1 LIWPRCAA
9 HRQWQSDTI
18 DSGWTIQEI
27 AMLRRTLLAAA
38 LCGAL
43 PTADAQPAMHLSA
56 TGTGQVLIYPYYT
69 THGGLT
75 TVFTVGNT
83 TGQVK
88 AVKLRLLEGVNSK
101 PVLSFNL
108 YLGPFAT
115 FAAAIAPGGGDDQP
129 ARLVTQD
136 RACTLPSI
144 PPGGLAFS
152 TTGFTGVNQD
162 WDTAGTPPERA
173 AHLGSSLRTRD
184 GHIEVIE
191 MGVLDPTTAV
201 AAAVRTNSQGIP
213 ANCAFLTLQWLPGG
227 IWANNA
233 QTDLLLPTGGLR
245 GDAALVEAAA
255 GLIYG
260 YPATAIQHFY
270 TDESAP
276 GALHTTPATALPDLR
291 AARST
296 ATEVRV
302 ALPGASAAGP
312 VIETFP
318 AGLPRP
324 DPVTAM
330 LMASTVSAEA
340 SLEPGLG
347 SETEW
352 VFTMPTRR
360 WYVEGTAPTAPFRNT
375 FTPTGR
381 SCVTIEPM
389 FVRRSGLRVRTSGII
404 GGIPGTEPYRFRSVM
419 CTATTV
425 TAARNVP
432 RGAPTRILRAR
443 EGLTGFLLGDFPG
456 WTQAGGVANAIDPP
470 GPDTSP
476 PITSLPPQLFND
488 FDRIAGSGF
497 LRLAL
502 FDPDRPLQAP
512 SGRRYFGLPV
522 IGLSFT
528 RYINA
533 NAQPGV
539 LANYS
544 VATPASVEQSDRPT
558 GTPWLEPFVP
568 GGF

>member
-1 LIWPRCAA
+1 
-9 HRQWQSDTI
+9 
-18 DSGWTIQEI
+18 
-27 AMLRRTLLAAA
+27 MLRRTVLAAA
-38 LCGAL
+38 LSTAL
-43 PTADAQPAMHLSA
+43 STAAAQPAMHLST

-162 WDTAGTPPERA
+162 WDTAGTPPARA
-173 AHLGSSLRTRD
+173 ALLASPLRTRD

-213 ANCAFLTLQWLPGG
+213 ANCALLTLQWLPGG
-227 IWANNA
+227 MWANNA

-260 YPATAIQHFY
+260 YSATAIQHFY

-296 ATEVRV
+296 ATDVRV
-302 ALPGASAAGP
+302 VAPGASTAGP

-324 DPVTAM
+324 DAVTTL
-330 LMASTVSAEA
+330 LMASTVTAEL
-340 SLEPGLG
+340 SLEPALG

-360 WYVEGTAPTAPFRNT
+360 WYVEGATALAPFRHA

-381 SCVTIEPM
+381 SCVASQPM
-389 FVRRSGLRVRTSGII
+389 FVGRNGLRRRVVGEGVSTDV
-404 GGIPGTEPYRFRSVM
+404 PFQFRAMM
-419 CTATTV
+419 CAATTV

-432 RGAPTRILRAR
+432 RGAPLRLLRAR

-456 WTQAGGVANAIDPP
+456 WTRAGGFANSADPP
-470 GPDTSP
+470 SPVTSP
-476 PITSLPPQLFND
+476 PATSQPPVLLED
-488 FDRIAGSGF
+488 FDRMTGSGV
-497 LRLAL
+497 LRTPLL
-502 FDPDRPLQAP
+502 DPSRPFRTP
-512 SGRRYFGLPV
+512 SGRDYFGLPL

-528 RYINA
+528 RYTNA